1 MRIYTIILLLLIVS
15 GIKAENKGIK
25 WLTIE
30 EADSLNQKDPKPL
43 LIDVY
48 TNWCGWCKHLDKTT
62 YADPVVISFVNRN
75 FYPVK
80 LNAETSDTVV
90 FQNKVYLP
98 IKNRDRYVSGL
109 AAELL
114 QGKMS
119 YPTTIFRYDK
129 ERINM
134 VVPGY
139 LDVVKMQSF
148 LVYFAENA
156 YLSCG
161 VNEFVADFEKV
172 FKVADKDTVKPETIQ
187 WISFSDLENKRKK
200 ENKKVL
206 LYLSASWS
214 NSARMMDKVVW
225 TDSAFKDIAAKYFYC
240 IKLDAQSQDTIT
252 FMTHQFTNA
261 GKDHNNLHQL
271 AIALSDKMLRVP
283 AIYIFDENGKLM
295 EPFYFYMNA
304 SRGKEILDFIG
315 SDTYKSMS
323 WSDYLKVK
331 ATEGFDTVGGGN

>member
-1 MRIYTIILLLLIVS
+1 MRIYIILLLQLIVS
-15 GIKAENKGIK
+15 GVQAENDSIK

-30 EADSLNQKDPKPL
+30 EADSLSRKEPKPL

-48 TNWCGWCKHLDKTT
+48 TDWCGWCKHLDKTT
-62 YADPVVISFVNRN
+62 YADPAVISFINRD

-80 LNAETSDTVV
+80 LNAETSDTVS
-90 FQNKVYLP
+90 FQNKIYPP
-98 IKNRDRYVSGL
+98 IKNRDRYVSSL

-139 LDVVKMQSF
+139 LDVLKMQSF
-148 LVYFAENA
+148 LVYFTENA
-156 YLSCG
+156 YRSSG

-172 FKVADKDTVKPETIQ
+172 FKAADKDTAKNQGME
-187 WISFSDLENKRKK
+187 WIPFSELDNKRKK

-206 LYLSASWS
+206 LYLRASWN
-214 NSARMMDKVVW
+214 NSAKMMEKTVLA
-225 TDSAFKDIAAKYFYC
+225 DSAFKALATKYFYC
-240 IKLDAQSQDTIT
+240 LQLDAQSQDTIT
-252 FMTHQFTNA
+252 FMTHQFVNG

-271 AIALSDKMLRVP
+271 AIALSDRILRVP

-295 EPFYFYMNA
+295 EPLYYYLDKK
-304 SRGKEILDFIG
+304 RGRDILDFIG
-315 SDTYKSMS
+315 SDTYKNMS
-323 WSDYLKVK
+323 WNDYLKVK
-331 ATEGFDTVGGGN
+331 TAEDL